1 MNERSKNI
9 WLDITLILVII
20 MTFVLWV
27 QFFPQQYFLAAVL
40 LILEILLYGMINL
53 ERMHFDAKEMGILA
67 ALAVIAVVSRVLFY
81 AFPQVKPTAA
91 IVIIS
96 GLALGKA
103 PGLIVGVL
111 SMFLSNFF
119 FGHGTFTPFQ
129 MLGMGLVGF
138 FVGFFRKHK
147 IEKKLKSWH
156 EAVIGFVLVFLV
168 YGFIVDSSSVVFLLQ
183 SLQELAVISI
193 YAAGIPFNLIHAAST
208 VIFLLILSPMLTR
221 QLSRICHKYGLFS
234 VKMLE

>member
-1 MNERSKNI
+1 MNKSKNI
-9 WLDITLILVII
+9 WLDISLILVII
-20 MTFVLWV
+20 ATFALWIF
-27 QFFPQQYFLAAVL
+27 FFPNQYFLAAFL
-40 LILEILLYGMINL
+40 LILEILLYGIVNL

-103 PGLIVGVL
+103 PGIIIGVL

-119 FGHGTFTPFQ
+119 FGQGTFTPFQ
-129 MLGMGLVGF
+129 MIAMGLVGF
-138 FVGFFRKHK
+138 FAGLFRKQK
-147 IEKKLKSWH
+147 VEKTLKSWH
-156 EAVIGFVLVFLV
+156 EIVLGFILVFFV
-168 YGFIVDSSSVVFLLQ
+168 YGFIVDSGSVIFMLQ
-183 SLQELAVISI
+183 SLQELAPISI
-193 YAAGIPFNLIHAAST
+193 YIAGIPFNLVHAAST
-208 VIFLLILSPMLTR
+208 AIFLLILSPLLSL

-234 VKMLE
+234 IKMLE